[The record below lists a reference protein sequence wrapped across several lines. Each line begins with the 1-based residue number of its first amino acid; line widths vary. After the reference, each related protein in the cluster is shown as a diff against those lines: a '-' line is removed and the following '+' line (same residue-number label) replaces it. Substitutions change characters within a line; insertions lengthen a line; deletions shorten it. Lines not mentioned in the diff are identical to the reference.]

1 MLLFSTK
8 SLIAGTKW
16 NWSESI
22 SDYGADLYT
31 LQIFLK
37 KANGTLKTITTT
49 PDGSSHQISASA
61 AVTALYPFGSY
72 TYHAVVYEIATPGN
86 VISIERGI
94 VEILPD
100 LAIETDPRTFAMK
113 MVDKLQT
120 ALLAL
125 SDKMMSSI
133 SIDGRSYTYANIDQ
147 LTNQLT
153 YWESKAGIPG
163 TEKRQRIKFQFI
175 ND

>member
-16 NWSESI
+16 EWTESI
-22 SDYGADLYT
+22 TDYGADLYT
-31 LQIFLK
+31 LLIYLK
-37 KANGTLKTITTT
+37 KTNGTLKTITTT
-49 PDGSSHQISASA
+49 PDGTSHQISEPALTTA
-61 AVTALYPFGSY
+61 AYPFGSY
-72 TYHAVVYEIATPGN
+72 TYHAVVFEIADPGN

-125 SDKMMSSI
+125 ADKTMSSI
-133 SIDGRSYTYANIDQ
+133 SIEGRTYTYSNIDQ

-163 TEKRQRIKFQFI
+163 TEKRQRIKLQFI